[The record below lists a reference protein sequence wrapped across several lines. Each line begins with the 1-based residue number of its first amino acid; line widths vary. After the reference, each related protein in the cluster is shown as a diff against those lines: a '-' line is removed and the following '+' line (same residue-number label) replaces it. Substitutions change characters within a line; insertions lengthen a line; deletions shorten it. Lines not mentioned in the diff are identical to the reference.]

1 MAGHAASIIIA
12 VRCGH
17 HEPTF
22 IRVFAEPGDL
32 PLDTYLRVCE
42 AHDLSGDL
50 RDVPEYVCSV
60 GYSTVAA

>member
-1 MAGHAASIIIA
+1 MAGHAASIVVA

-42 AHDLSGDL
+42 AHELSGSAIPD
-50 RDVPEYVCSV
+50 YVCATGFV
-60 GYSTVAA
+60 TVAA

>member
-1 MAGHAASIIIA
+1 MAGHAASIIVAI
-12 VRCGH
+12 RCGH

-42 AHDLSGDL
+42 AHELSGDIP
-50 RDVPEYVCSV
+50 DYVCAT
-60 GYSTVAA
+60 GYATVAA